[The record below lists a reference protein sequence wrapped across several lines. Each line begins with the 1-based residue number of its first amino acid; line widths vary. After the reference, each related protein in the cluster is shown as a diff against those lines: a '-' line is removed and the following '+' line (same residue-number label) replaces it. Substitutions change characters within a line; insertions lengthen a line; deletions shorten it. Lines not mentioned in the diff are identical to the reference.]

1 MFGSL
6 DWGSDLMEF
15 RLDSQDIELIAKRVA
30 AILQNDSKPKPEPET
45 DGLIDIFALMKY
57 LDMSER
63 WVRLQVEEFKIPFYS
78 FGRRIKF
85 KKSEI
90 DAHLKKSAVLPVHYL
105 GRG

>member
-1 MFGSL
+1 
-6 DWGSDLMEF
+6 MEF
-15 RLDSQDIELIAKRVA
+15 RLDVQDVELIAKRVA
-30 AILQNDSKPKPEPET
+30 AILLNESQPQPEPET
-45 DGLIDIFALMKY
+45 DDLIDVFALMKY

-63 WVRLQVEEFKIPFYS
+63 WVRLQVEEFKLPFYS

-90 DAHLKKSAVLPVHYL
+90 DAHLRKCAVLPVHYP